1 MVGAMGLEFAAP
13 CVWKLTSWT
22 SRGMWNSYLSSRH
35 YEPRSLNTPMPL
47 VERKIIQLPM
57 HCTVF
62 RSCIASYLGS
72 HTFFRPKYTNP
83 SIQTSIH
90 PRWRVRNTVQYT
102 TSTAEGK
109 HESHIPHHGVRKLQH
124 VRNYRADSAFRHDN
138 LLIWCRSWT
147 AADMFC
153 DILDQNLFQWQHV
166 CFFLKKSLSSFLFGL
181 TWELLCESGSAY
193 ESIIH

>member
-1 MVGAMGLEFAAP
+1 MFGSWPHEPPGACGTAICHQGIMSQGHSIHP
-13 CVWKLTSWT
+13 CHLL
-22 SRGMWNSYLSSRH
+22 RGKLSSC
-35 YEPRSLNTPMPL
+35 
-47 VERKIIQLPM
+47 Q
-57 HCTVF
+57 
-62 RSCIASYLGS
+62 CIALFLDLALH
-72 HTFFRPKYTNP
+72 HTWEAIPSLRPKYTNP

-124 VRNYRADSAFRHDN
+124 VRNYRADSAFRLDN